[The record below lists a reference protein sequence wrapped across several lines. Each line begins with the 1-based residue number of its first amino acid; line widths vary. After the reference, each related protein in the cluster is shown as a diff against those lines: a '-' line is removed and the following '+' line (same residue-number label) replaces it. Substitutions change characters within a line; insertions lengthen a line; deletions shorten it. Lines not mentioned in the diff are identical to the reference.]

1 MSKEHIE
8 PDYIFET
15 SWEVCNL
22 VGGIYTVLS
31 TKSKTLQKLYK
42 DKIIF
47 IGPDIWQDKEN
58 PLFIE
63 SEVTALKQWKN
74 KAARPEGLCVRTGRW
89 NIPGKPL
96 VILVDFRNMY
106 VHKNE
111 LYGHMWEWFGVD
123 SLHAY
128 GDYDESCVFA
138 YAAARVIE
146 SFYRFVEGEKKNVI
160 AHFDEWTTGMGL
172 LYIKHNIPSIA
183 TVFTT
188 HATSIGRS
196 IAGNNKPLY
205 DYLPGY
211 FGDQMA
217 QELNMESKHSVE
229 KRAAQQADAFTTVS
243 DITARECTQL
253 LSCTPDVVTPN
264 GFEGNFVPPPNKYI
278 EKRETARHKLLQTA
292 AALTGCHP
300 DNDTLLIATSGRYEY
315 KNKGLDLFI
324 DAIRRLK
331 VRNNIKREIVAF
343 ILVPAYVNQ
352 AREDLRKRIDSHYS
366 GEKPLPDAI
375 ITHTLHDISFDRIV
389 NHLHY
394 AGIANLPED
403 KIKAIFVPSY
413 LKGDDGIF
421 NLPYYDLLIGM
432 DATVFASYY
441 EPWGYTPLESIAFG
455 IPTITTDLSG
465 FGRWVQSV
473 QPDTSL
479 EKGVEVLHRTDS
491 NFEEVSEKIA
501 QQIEKFSFWNEK
513 QKQAAS
519 QAATSLAKQAEW
531 ENFIQYYLQ
540 AYDIAQNKNKKN

>member
-1 MSKEHIE
+1 
-8 PDYIFET
+8 
-15 SWEVCNL
+15 
-22 VGGIYTVLS
+22 
-31 TKSKTLQKLYK
+31 
-42 DKIIF
+42 
-47 IGPDIWQDKEN
+47 
-58 PLFIE
+58 
-63 SEVTALKQWKN
+63 
-74 KAARPEGLCVRTGRW
+74 
-89 NIPGKPL
+89 
-96 VILVDFRNMY
+96 
-106 VHKNE
+106 
-111 LYGHMWEWFGVD
+111 
-123 SLHAY
+123 
-128 GDYDESCVFA
+128 
-138 YAAARVIE
+138 
-146 SFYRFVEGEKKNVI
+146 
-160 AHFDEWTTGMGL
+160 MGL

-183 TVFTT
+183 TVLTT

-264 GFEGNFVPPPNKYI
+264 GFEGNFVPPSDKYL
-278 EKRETARHKLLQTA
+278 EKRETARRKLLQTA

-300 DNDTLLIATSGRYEY
+300 GNDTLLIATSGRYEY

-331 VRNNIKREIVAF
+331 ARNNIKREIIAF

-352 AREDLRKRIDSHYS
+352 AREDLQKRINSHYS
-366 GEKPLPDAI
+366 GKQPLPEAI
-375 ITHTLHDISFDRIV
+375 ITHTLHDSSFDRIV
-389 NHLHY
+389 NLFHY
-394 AGIANLPED
+394 SGIVNLPED

-465 FGRWVQSV
+465 FGRWVQNV

-491 NFEEVSEKIA
+491 NFEAVSEEIA
-501 QQIEKFSFWNEK
+501 QQLEKFSFWNEK

-540 AYDIAQNKNKKN
+540 AYDIALNKNKKN

>member
-1 MSKEHIE
+1 MNKERIA
-8 PDYIFET
+8 PDYIFEV

-42 DKIIF
+42 DRIIF
-47 IGPDIWQDKEN
+47 IGPDLWKEKEN

-63 SEVTALKQWKN
+63 SNVVALKQWKE
-74 KAARPEGLCVRTGRW
+74 KAAKAEGLHVRIGRW

-96 VILVDFRNMY
+96 VILVDFQNMY
-106 VHKNE
+106 ERKNE
-111 LYGHMWEWFGVD
+111 LYGRMWEWFGVD

-146 SFYRFVEGEKKNVI
+146 SFYRFSEGEKLNVI

-172 LYIKHNIPSIA
+172 LYLKHNLPSIA

-205 DYLPGY
+205 DYLSCY

-217 QELNMESKHSVE
+217 KELNMEAKHSVE
-229 KRAAQQADAFTTVS
+229 KTVAQNADAFTTVS
-243 DITARECTQL
+243 DITARECSQL
-253 LSCTPDVVTPN
+253 LCCTPDVVTPN
-264 GFEGNFVPPPNKYI
+264 GFEENFIPAEPEYTK
-278 EKRETARHKLLQTA
+278 KRAIARQKLLQTA
-292 AALTGCHP
+292 AALTGSKP
-300 DNDTLLIATSGRYEY
+300 DDRALLIATSGRYEY

-331 VRNNIKREIVAF
+331 ERNSADREIIAF
-343 ILVPAYVNQ
+343 ILVPAYVDC
-352 AREDLRKRIDSHYS
+352 AREDLKLRINNGYK
-366 GEKPLPDAI
+366 GNEALPEAI
-375 ITHTLHDISFDRIV
+375 ITHNLHDFPYDKIV
-389 NHLHY
+389 NHLHN
-394 AGIANLPED
+394 AGIANHPDD
-403 KIKAIFVPSY
+403 KIKVIFVPSY

-421 NLPYYDLLIGM
+421 NLSYYDLLIGM
-432 DATVFASYY
+432 DTTVFASYY

-465 FGRWVQSV
+465 FGRWVKKI

-491 NFEEVSEKIA
+491 NFDEVSEKIA
-501 QQIEKFSFWNEK
+501 LQLEQLSRWSDK
-513 QKQAAS
+513 QKHKAS
-519 QAATSLAKQAEW
+519 QAASTLAKEAEW
-531 ENFIQYYLQ
+531 KNFIDYYLQ
-540 AYDIAQNKNKKN
+540 AYNIALSKKN